1 MEGVP
6 ELSNVNK
13 VKDEGGIDI
22 QADSECNFTLE
33 RERTPVKKV
42 VERRESVS
50 LSSSA
55 RGIRDDNEKNLL
67 GLFFRSLALCDKN
80 EV

>member
-50 LSSSA
+50 SA
-55 RGIRDDNEKNLL
+55 RGIMIRDDNEKKPTRAVLP
-67 GLFFRSLALCDKN
+67 LFGALR
-80 EV
+80 

>member
-55 RGIRDDNEKNLL
+55 RGIMIRDDNEKKPTRAVLP
-67 GLFFRSLALCDKN
+67 LFGALR
-80 EV
+80 